1 MDAELYQVPEE
12 AMGMRAD
19 AWLASVSGRSR
30 SRIQACMEKGLVRM
44 ALASGETLAPF
55 TMASRKV
62 ASGMVFEVTEPE
74 TSVGLVAQDI
84 PLDIVYEDES
94 LLVVNKPAGM
104 VVHPAPGHDD
114 GTLVNALLHHC
125 AGHLPTDNGEERPGI
140 VHRIDQFTSGLL
152 VVAKTEEALHG
163 LVARFQAGA
172 IHKTYLALVHG
183 IPRPASGHVET
194 LIGRSPTHRQ
204 KMAVVDENGREAIT
218 DYRTTDIFLASN
230 AAQLEVVIATGRTH
244 QIRVHMKHLGYP
256 VIGDP
261 VYGNPK
267 RDNALGIP
275 RNRQLLHS
283 WKLAF
288 EHPVSLEM
296 LEFEAPIPADFIAA
310 QKRLRQ

>member
-1 MDAELYQVPEE
+1 MDAEHFQVPDE
-12 AMGMRAD
+12 AVGLRAD
-19 AWLASVSGRSR
+19 AWLASVTGLSR
-30 SRIQACMEKGLVRM
+30 SRIQAFLDQGLVRM
-44 ALASGETLAPF
+44 AGAPEEAFAPF
-55 TMASRKV
+55 SMASRKV
-62 ASGMVFEVTEPE
+62 ARGMVFEVTEPAPAA
-74 TSVGLVAQDI
+74 GLVAQDI
-84 PLDIVYEDES
+84 PLDIVYEDED

-104 VVHPAPGHDD
+104 VVHPAPGHED

-125 AGHLPTDNGEERPGI
+125 AGHLPADNGEERPGI

-163 LVARFQAGA
+163 LVARFQAGS

-183 IPRPASGHVET
+183 IPRPAVGHVET

-204 KMAVVDENGREAIT
+204 KMAVVEENGREAIT
-218 DYRTTDIFLASN
+218 DYRTTGINMSSN
-230 AAQLEVVIATGRTH
+230 TSLLEVVIATGRTH

-267 RDNALGIP
+267 RDNALRIP
-275 RNRQLLHS
+275 RGRQLLHS

-288 EHPVSLEM
+288 EHPVTLEM
-296 LEFEAPIPADFIAA
+296 LEFEAPIPEDFAAA
-310 QKRLRQ
+310 QRLLRQ